1 MIELTDFV
9 AAAERVARGG
19 SALDPEIVHALVRAR
34 SGSALDS
41 LSERERD
48 VLELVAEGLSNS
60 MIAER
65 LVLSE
70 RTVETHIRSV
80 FTKLALPADNATHR
94 RVLAVVTYLENR

>member
-34 SGSALDS
+34 FGSALDS

-48 VLELVAEGLSNS
+48 A
-60 MIAER
+60 
-65 LVLSE
+65 
-70 RTVETHIRSV
+70 RTGG
-80 FTKLALPADNATHR
+80 
-94 RVLAVVTYLENR
+94 